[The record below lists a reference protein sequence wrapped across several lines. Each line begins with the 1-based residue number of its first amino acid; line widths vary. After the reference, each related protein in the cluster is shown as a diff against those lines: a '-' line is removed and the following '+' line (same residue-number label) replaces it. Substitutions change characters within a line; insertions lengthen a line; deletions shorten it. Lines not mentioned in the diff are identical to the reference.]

1 MKENIDKLGKYLSMR
16 VFVTGENL
24 EKLKEIQSFLNSQ
37 NDVISGDVEP
47 WTKAAVYELLFN
59 SAIEDFEIECQEDR
73 TLGGLNMDLYQT
85 KINILHELL
94 GRMEREK
101 KKQNVDFIE
110 ALKWAIFTLEN
121 IEE

>member
-110 ALKWAIFTLEN
+110 ALKRAIFMLEN

>member
-24 EKLKEIQSFLNSQ
+24 EKLKEIQLFLNSQ

-59 SAIEDFEIECQEDR
+59 SAIEGFEIECQDDR
-73 TLGGLNMDLYQT
+73 TSGGLNMDLYQT
-85 KINILHELL
+85 KINILYELL
-94 GRMEREK
+94 GSMEREK

-110 ALKWAIFTLEN
+110 ALKWAIFMLEN

>member
-16 VFVTGENL
+16 MFVTGENL

-73 TLGGLNMDLYQT
+73 TSGGLNMDLYQT

>member
-1 MKENIDKLGKYLSMR
+1 MEGKTLS
-16 VFVTGENL
+16 VKIYVTGENL
-24 EKLKEIQSFLNSQ
+24 EKLDCIRDYLNSQ

-73 TLGGLNMDLYQT
+73 TSGGLNMDLYQT

-110 ALKWAIFTLEN
+110 ALKWAIFMLEN

>member
-1 MKENIDKLGKYLSMR
+1 MKENIDKIGKYLSMR

-37 NDVISGDVEP
+37 NDVISGDVKP
-47 WTKAAVYELLFN
+47 WTKAAIYELLFN
-59 SAIEDFEIECQEDR
+59 KAIEDFEIERQEDR
-73 TLGGLNMDLYQT
+73 ASGGLNMDLYQT
-85 KINILHELL
+85 KINKLYELL
-94 GRMEREK
+94 ESMEQSNRE
-101 KKQNVDFIE
+101 QNADFIA

>member
-1 MKENIDKLGKYLSMR
+1 
-16 VFVTGENL
+16 
-24 EKLKEIQSFLNSQ
+24 
-37 NDVISGDVEP
+37 
-47 WTKAAVYELLFN
+47 
-59 SAIEDFEIECQEDR
+59 
-73 TLGGLNMDLYQT
+73 MDLYQT

-110 ALKWAIFTLEN
+110 ALKWAIFMLEN

>member
-16 VFVTGENL
+16 VFVSGENL
-24 EKLKEIQSFLNSQ
+24 EKLREIQSFLNSQ
-37 NDVISGDVEP
+37 NDVISGDVKP

-59 SAIEDFEIECQEDR
+59 KAIEDFEMKCQEDR
-73 TLGGLNMDLYQT
+73 ASGGLNMDLYQT
-85 KINILHELL
+85 KINKLHELL
-94 GRMEREK
+94 ESIERENRE
-101 KKQNVDFIE
+101 QNVDFIE

>member
-24 EKLKEIQSFLNSQ
+24 EKLKEIQLFLNSQ

-59 SAIEDFEIECQEDR
+59 SAIEDFEIERQEDR
-73 TLGGLNMDLYQT
+73 TSGGLNMDLYQT

-110 ALKWAIFTLEN
+110 ALKWAIFMLEN

>member
-16 VFVTGENL
+16 VFVSGENL
-24 EKLKEIQSFLNSQ
+24 EKLREIQSFLNSQ
-37 NDVISGDVEP
+37 NDVISGDVKP

-59 SAIEDFEIECQEDR
+59 KAIEDFEMKCQEDR
-73 TLGGLNMDLYQT
+73 ASGGLNMDLYQT
-85 KINILHELL
+85 KINKLYELL
-94 GRMEREK
+94 ESIERENRE
-101 KKQNVDFIE
+101 QNVDFIE